1 MKKLI
6 EIIPY
11 VLLYVA
17 IVTLC
22 FLYLPYFLIK
32 YFVAVLLAIVFGII
46 LLCFV
51 IARIE

>member
-1 MKKLI
+1 MIKKVI
-6 EIIPY
+6 EIA
-11 VLLYVA
+11 LYAFLYLILVS
-17 IVTLC
+17 LC

-51 IARIE
+51 MLS